1 MSDDLEARM
10 RKEAKKACPFWDDRP
25 DHWCSVCQNIKIAL
39 FSVARENDSEVER
52 LTTELKASDEVL
64 RITQDEFGKHMKEL
78 AQARADLSGAEA
90 RIKYY
95 ENLFGVDSIAL
106 QELWAVQGSD
116 TPLRLPSPEK
126 LVAVFEERH
135 KLRADLEWAQGL
147 VSVARC
153 PNCDGSGSY
162 GRDDG
167 YGNEVETQCQWC
179 DEKQAL
185 AKRE

>member
-135 KLRADLEWAQGL
+135 KLRADLERAHKQMHTAEEVL
-147 VSVARC
+147 QESKFFSPVSMIFGQIDA
-153 PNCDGSGSY
+153 
-162 GRDDG
+162 
-167 YGNEVETQCQWC
+167 
-179 DEKQAL
+179 AL
-185 AKRE
+185 EALKKE